1 MADKVIVTI
10 ALDRQADRD
19 ILRWLERQEN
29 KSAAIR
35 TALREHLARGGVSL
49 ADIYQAIR
57 DLERRIVQ
65 GGVVIAGGNGVQ
77 DDHQDEPPE
86 AAAAL
91 DALANL

>member
-1 MADKVIVTI
+1 MADKVIVTLS
-10 ALDRQADRD
+10 LDRQADRD
-19 ILRWLERQEN
+19 LLRWLERQEN

-57 DLERRIVQ
+57 DLERRVQ

-77 DDHQDEPPE
+77 DGQVDEPPE